1 LHNGAAPV
9 DAQDFAARR
18 PTALEHSFD
27 DRAGATA
34 TAARAGSRSI
44 VVPLFAAT
52 MFASGLLLFL
62 VEPMVARMVLP
73 ILGGVP
79 MVWNGCVVFFQ
90 IVMLAGYGYAFGASR
105 WLSLKQ
111 HVVLHAVLLAAPALV
126 LPFMIAP
133 GSVAPP
139 AGNPLGWLLLIL
151 AGTIGIPFFVL
162 STTASVFQHW
172 LSRTDDPAAKDPYFL
187 YSASNLGCL
196 LALATYPTVVETTL
210 TLSQQARLWAYGY
223 GAFVALAAGCSIVAW
238 RRPGVQAVRG
248 AEAARENVGDTG
260 VTMVRRLRWT
270 VLAFIPSS
278 LMLGVTSYI
287 STDIAAVPLLWIVP
301 LALYLLTF
309 ALAFGRHAARAGSI
323 AGRALPLLVVPLAL
337 FMATKVSAP
346 LTPILLL
353 HLGTFFVLALTCHT
367 SLAGDR
373 PGASHLTEFY
383 FWMSFGGM
391 LGGMF
396 NTLAS
401 PVLFNS
407 VVEYPFAVLLA
418 CLFYRPSAA
427 APGTERRRVVD
438 ALVPLVVGGVAA
450 AALIVLNDRG
460 ASLALRLEFLAIP
473 VFVAF
478 TQRRNA
484 RRFGWSI
491 AAFFAAVFAF
501 NNADG
506 QLLYATRTF
515 FGVYRVTED
524 PSHRYNGLAH
534 GTTLHG
540 MQSLSAERR
549 GEALT
554 YYHATGPFGQAWRA
568 LPRGAAGSNIAVVGL
583 GVGTLASYAG
593 PSQRWTFFE
602 IDPAI
607 EQIAR
612 TPSYFSFMET
622 CGDRCHVVV
631 GDARIS
637 LARVP
642 EGGYDLLVLD
652 AFSSDSIPMHLMT
665 REALSLYL
673 SRIAPDGAILV
684 HISNR
689 HLRLAPVI
697 AKMAASEGLVGLQEV
712 DLTGP
717 NWPEGKTASHWI
729 ALARTRGDLGRLVDD
744 PRWTPLVAPGST
756 PPWTDDFSN
765 ILSVL
770 DLR

>member
-1 LHNGAAPV
+1 MDV
-9 DAQDFAARR
+9 QDFAARR

-27 DRAGATA
+27 DRAAAAAAVTRTA
-34 TAARAGSRSI
+34 SRSI

-111 HVVLHAVLLAAPALV
+111 HVVLHAALLAAPALV

-133 GSVAPP
+133 GSVTPP
-139 AGNPLGWLLLIL
+139 AGNPLGWLLLLL
-151 AGTIGIPFFVL
+151 ATTIGLPFFVL
-162 STTASVFQHW
+162 STSASVFQHW

-196 LALATYPTVVETTL
+196 LALASYPTMVETTL
-210 TLSQQARLWAYGY
+210 TLSQQARFWAYGY
-223 GAFVALAAGCSIVAW
+223 AGFVVLAAGCGVMAW
-238 RRPGVQAVRG
+238 RRPGVQSVP
-248 AEAARENVGDTG
+248 AEAARERASDTT
-260 VTMVRRLRWT
+260 VTTMRRVRWT
-270 VLAFIPSS
+270 MLAFIPSS

-301 LALYLLTF
+301 LGLYLLTF
-309 ALAFGRHAARAGSI
+309 TVAFGRHAEKAGGI
-323 AGRALPLLVVPLAL
+323 AARALPLLVVPLAL

-346 LTPILLL
+346 LTPILFL

-367 SLAGDR
+367 SLANDR
-373 PGASHLTEFY
+373 PDASHLTEFY

-401 PVLFNS
+401 PLLFKS
-407 VVEYPFAVLLA
+407 VVEYPLAVALA
-418 CLFYRPSAA
+418 CLFYRPSAVEPSA
-427 APGTERRRVVD
+427 SHRGMIDGVLPVIVGVVTAV
-438 ALVPLVVGGVAA
+438 ALML
-450 AALIVLNDRG
+450 LNARG
-460 ASLALRLEFLAIP
+460 ASLAPRIEFLAIP

-491 AAFFAAVFAF
+491 AAFFAAVLMF

-506 QLLYATRTF
+506 QLLYGTRTF
-515 FGVYRVTED
+515 FGVYRVNED
-524 PSHRYNGLAH
+524 TKHRYHGLAH

-540 MQSLSAERR
+540 LQALAPDRR
-549 GEALT
+549 SEALT
-554 YYHATGPFGQAWRA
+554 YFHATGPFGQAWRA
-568 LPRGAAGSNIAVVGL
+568 LPRASSGSNIAVVGL
-583 GVGTLASYAG
+583 GVGTLANYAG
-593 PSQRWTFFE
+593 PAQRWTFFE

-607 EQIAR
+607 ESIAR
-612 TPSYFSFMET
+612 TSSYFSFMDQ
-622 CGDRCHVVV
+622 CGDRCHVVI

-637 LARVP
+637 LTKVP
-642 EGGYDLLVLD
+642 EQGYDLLVLD
-652 AFSSDSIPMHLMT
+652 AFSSDSIPMHLLT

-673 SRIAPDGAILV
+673 SRIKPDGAIV
-684 HISNR
+684 MHISNR

-697 AKMAASEGLVGLQEV
+697 AKMAASEGLVGLQEI
-712 DLTGP
+712 DLVGP
-717 NWPEGKTASHWI
+717 NWPEGKNASHWI
-729 ALARTRGDLGRLVDD
+729 ALARTRADLGRLVDD
-744 PRWTPLVAPGST
+744 PRWTPLVAAPST
-756 PPWTDDFSN
+756 PLWTDDFSN